1 MRRLLFILPI
11 AIAPALSAQVLSVS
25 TLAGSMNGGGYLD
38 ARGTAA
44 RFSDP
49 VGVAIDGAGNVFVA
63 DSSNQVIRKITPAGD
78 VSTFAGTPHLAG
90 NADGRPGVFNFPA
103 AVAVDRATNV
113 VYVADTFN
121 STIRKITP
129 DGVVSTLAAGLHHP
143 LGLAVAPDGTIYV
156 ADTDADAVVRVT
168 PGGAVTTLGTF
179 VAAAPA
185 AVAVDAAGT
194 LYIAGFLN
202 NTIYRWPVGGTATQL
217 VKADAGI
224 IGPRGLAIDANGNL
238 AVSDYYTNR
247 VRRVAPDGTVTILAG
262 RATASPLVDADGDS
276 ARFLGPAGIA
286 FDDAGML
293 YIADEFN
300 QAIRRMTPA
309 RSVTTFAGMAPAATQ
324 FTFPRSVAVDSIGNT
339 YVVDDT
345 SALKKVT
352 PAGAVTTVADGFA
365 SPRGIAVDRRDGS
378 VIVAETGNNTIRRV
392 TAQGIVTTVAGQS
405 GTAGFANGVGTAA
418 TFNNPHGVAVDGS
431 GTIYVADTFNGA
443 VRKIAPDGVV
453 TTFAKS
459 LGSVTSIVIDPT
471 GALYAAEGFN
481 SVIDK
486 ITPDGVASKFA
497 GNGQYGWRDA
507 IGTAAVFNEPFAI
520 ALDTRGDLYVADA
533 GNGVIRRV
541 TPSGDVTT
549 VGGAGL
555 RTGNVNGF
563 GAAARFSGPIGIALM
578 PDGRLVIADSDNH
591 AIRVASIVA
600 AGKPRAVRH

>member
-1 MRRLLFILPI
+1 VRRLLFILPI

-25 TLAGSMNGGGYLD
+25 TLAGTTNGGGYLD

-49 VGVAIDGAGNVFVA
+49 VGVAADAAGNVFVA
-63 DSSNQVIRKITPAGD
+63 DSSNQVIRKIAPNGD
-78 VSTFAGTPHLAG
+78 VTTFAGTPHLAG
-90 NADGRPGVFNFPA
+90 NADGKPGLFNFPA

-129 DGVVSTLAAGLHHP
+129 DGVVGTLAAGLHHP
-143 LGLAVAPDGTIYV
+143 LGIAVASDGTIYV

-168 PGGAVTTLGTF
+168 SGGAVTTLGTF
-179 VAAAPA
+179 AAAGPA
-185 AVAVDAAGT
+185 AIAVDAGGT
-194 LYIAGFLN
+194 LYVAGFRN
-202 NTIYRWPVGGTATQL
+202 DTIYKWPAGGTATPL
-217 VKADAGI
+217 VKPGAGI
-224 IGPRGLAIDANGNL
+224 VGSRGLAVDANGTL
-238 AVSDYYTNR
+238 AASDYYTNR
-247 VRRVAPDGTVTILAG
+247 ICRVAPDGTVTRLAG
-262 RATASPLVDADGDS
+262 SVTASPLVDGSGDS

-286 FDDAGML
+286 FDGAGSL
-293 YIADEFN
+293 FIADEFN
-300 QAIRRMTPA
+300 QAIRRMTPS
-309 RSVTTFAGMAPAATQ
+309 RDVTTFAGLAPTAGEL
-324 FTFPRSVAVDSIGNT
+324 TFPLSVAADSAGNV
-339 YVVDDT
+339 YVVDST
-345 SALKKVT
+345 SALKKLAPT
-352 PAGAVTTVADGFA
+352 GAVTAVADGFA
-365 SPRGIAVDRRDGS
+365 EPRGIAVDRRDGS
-378 VIVAETGNNTIRRV
+378 IVVADTGDHTILRV
-392 TAQGIVTTVAGQS
+392 TAQGIVTTIAGRS
-405 GTAGFANGVGTAA
+405 GTLGFSNGVGTSA

-459 LGSVTSIVIDPT
+459 LGSVTSIAIDPA
-471 GALYAAEGFN
+471 GALYVAEGFN
-481 SVIDK
+481 GVIDR

-497 GNGQYGWRDA
+497 GNGQSGWRDA

-520 ALDTRGDLYVADA
+520 ALDARGDLYVADA
-533 GNGVIRRV
+533 GNAVIRRV

-563 GAAARFSGPIGIALM
+563 GAAARFSGPIGIALL
-578 PDGRLVIADSDNH
+578 PDGRLAIADSDNH
-591 AIRVASIVA
+591 AIRVANIVA